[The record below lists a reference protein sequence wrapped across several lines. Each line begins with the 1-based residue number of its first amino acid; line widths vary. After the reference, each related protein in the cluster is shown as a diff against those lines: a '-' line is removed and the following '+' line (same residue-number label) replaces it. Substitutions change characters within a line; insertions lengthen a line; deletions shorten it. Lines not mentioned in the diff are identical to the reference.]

1 MMTALARDV
10 HPDELALRLGQQEL
24 VAGLGLYAL
33 GAPPLDRLL
42 AEACRVAALG
52 LGTAFAKVLQPRPAQ
67 DDLLVVAG
75 VGWRPGVVGHTA
87 LGAQLDSPAGYALHT
102 RAPVL
107 SNDLDGEGRFRVPA
121 LLAEHGVQSAINV
134 PIGLADAEPF
144 GVLEVDSTAR
154 HEFVAADTTFLQ
166 SLGNVVTAAMVRDS
180 MDVAA
185 ERQEALARQVFES
198 SPDCVKVLDLQGHLL
213 AMNVNGA
220 VALGIPDLQA
230 QVGTL
235 WPEWWPAEGK
245 PLAYEAIR
253 TAVGGNVG
261 RFTAAS
267 VSPEGGTEWW
277 DVLVAPVL
285 DTAGQ
290 PTRLVSISRNVTAA
304 REAEQAKDAL
314 LRDKDLLMQE
324 VHHRVKNSL
333 QLVRTLLHLQS
344 RTASAETREQL
355 EQAAGRILTIS
366 AVHQR
371 LYEGDSVAETDAAA
385 YVDALL
391 NDMRVMLMDPA
402 NGRSIVLKSDTI
414 LLGADQ
420 VTPLGLV
427 VSELVT
433 NAIKYGA
440 GTITVG
446 LKRLPAGLEVAVEDG
461 GPGFPASFDPMS
473 RKGLGMRLVLALAKG
488 NPATAIRVDRD
499 VAHSRVVATLTF

>member
-1 MMTALARDV
+1 MAALARDV
-10 HPDELALRLGQQEL
+10 PPDELALRLGQQEL

-33 GAPPLDRLL
+33 GAPPVDRLL
-42 AEACRVAALG
+42 NETCRVAALG
-52 LGTAFAKVLQPRPAQ
+52 LGTEFAKVLRPRPAH

-75 VGWRPGVVGHTA
+75 VGWRPGVVGHA
-87 LGAQLDSPAGYALHT
+87 VLGAQLDSPAGYALHT
-102 RAPVL
+102 KTPVL
-107 SNDLDGEGRFRVPA
+107 SNDLHEEGRFRMPA
-121 LLAEHGVQSAINV
+121 LLVEHGVQSAINV
-134 PIGLADAEPF
+134 AFGIADREPF

-154 HEFVAADTTFLQ
+154 HDFVPADTAFLQ
-166 SLGNVVTAAMVRDS
+166 SLGNLLAAAIVRDGL
-180 MDVAA
+180 DLTV
-185 ERQEALARQVFES
+185 EQQEALARQVFES
-198 SPDCVKVLDLQGHLL
+198 TPDCVKVLDLDGRLL
-213 AMNVNGA
+213 AMNMNGA

-245 PLAYEAIR
+245 PLAYDAVR
-253 TAVGGNVG
+253 TALDGSVG
-261 RFTAAS
+261 RFTAPT
-267 VSPEGGTEWW
+267 VSAEGGAEWW

-285 DTAGQ
+285 DAEKR
-290 PTRLVSISRNVTAA
+290 PTRLVSVSRNVTAA

-333 QLVRTLLHLQS
+333 QLVRTLLHLQA

-391 NDMRVMLMDPA
+391 GDMRVMLMDPA
-402 NGRSIVLKSDTI
+402 SERRITLTSDTM
-414 LLGADQ
+414 LLTADQ

-433 NAIKYGA
+433 NAIKYGSGGIA
-440 GTITVG
+440 VSLRRLIT
-446 LKRLPAGLEVAVEDG
+446 GLEVMVEDG
-461 GPGFPASFDPMS
+461 GPGFPASFDPAS

-488 NPATAIRVDRD
+488 DPGMAIRVDRD
-499 VAHSRVVATLTF
+499 VPHSRVVATLTF

>member
-1 MMTALARDV
+1 MAALALDL
-10 HPDELALRLGQQEL
+10 PTDELALRLGQQEL

-33 GAPPLDRLL
+33 GAPPVDRLL
-42 AEACRVAALG
+42 NETCRVAALG
-52 LGTAFAKVLQPRPAQ
+52 LGTQFAKVLRPRPAQ

-75 VGWRPGVVGHTA
+75 VGWRPGVVGHAT
-87 LGAQLDSPAGYALHT
+87 LGAHLDSPAGYALHT
-102 RAPVL
+102 RTAVL
-107 SNDLDGEGRFRVPA
+107 SNNLHDESRFRMPA
-121 LLAEHGVQSAINV
+121 LLAEHGVQSALNV
-134 PIGLADAEPF
+134 AIGVAEAEPF
-144 GVLEVDSTAR
+144 GVLEVDSSAR
-154 HEFVAADTTFLQ
+154 HEFVAADTVFLQ
-166 SLGNVVTAAMVRDS
+166 SLGNVLAAAIVRDG
-180 MDVAA
+180 MDLAA

-198 SPDCVKVLDLQGHLL
+198 SPDCVKVLDLEGRLL

-230 QVGTL
+230 KVGTL

-245 PLAYEAIR
+245 PLAYDAVH
-253 TAVGGNVG
+253 TALSGNVG
-261 RFTAAS
+261 RFTASS
-267 VSPEGGTEWW
+267 VSAAGGSEWW

-285 DTAGQ
+285 DAAGH
-290 PTRLVSISRNVTAA
+290 PTRLVSISRNVTTA

-344 RTASAETREQL
+344 RSASPETREQL

-385 YVDALL
+385 YADALL
-391 NDMRVMLMDPA
+391 GDLRGMLMDPA
-402 NGRSIVLKSDTI
+402 NERKIVLNAETM
-414 LLGADQ
+414 LLTADQ

-433 NAIKYGA
+433 NAIKYGS
-440 GTITVG
+440 GGITVTLRRIPTG
-446 LKRLPAGLEVAVEDG
+446 IEVMVEDG
-461 GPGFPASFDPMS
+461 GPGFPASFDPAS

-488 NPATAIRVDRD
+488 DPAMAIRVDRD
-499 VAHSRVVATLTF
+499 VPHSRVVATLTF

>member
-1 MMTALARDV
+1 MLALARDV
-10 HPDELALRLGQQEL
+10 PLDELALRLGQQEL
-24 VAGLGLYAL
+24 VAWLGLYAL
-33 GAPPLDRLL
+33 GAPPLDGLL

-52 LGTAFAKVLQPRPAQ
+52 LGTAFAKVLRPRPAQ

-75 VGWRPGVVGHTA
+75 VGWRPGVVGHAT
-87 LGAQLDSPAGYALHT
+87 LGAQLDSSAGYALHT
-102 RAPVL
+102 KAPVL
-107 SNDLDGEGRFRVPA
+107 SNDLNGEGRFRVPV
-121 LLAEHGVQSAINV
+121 LLAEHGVRSALNV
-134 PIGLADAEPF
+134 PIGIAAAEPF
-144 GVLEVDSTAR
+144 GVLEVDSTSR
-154 HEFVAADTTFLQ
+154 HGFTAADTAFLQ
-166 SLGNVVTAAMVRDS
+166 SFGNVLAAAIVRDG
-180 MDVAA
+180 MDQVA

-198 SPDCVKVLDLQGHLL
+198 SPDCVKVLDLQGRLL

-230 QVGTL
+230 RIGML
-235 WPEWWPAEGK
+235 WQEWWPAEGK
-245 PLAYEAIR
+245 PLAHEAVR
-253 TAVGGNVG
+253 TAVGGKVG
-261 RFTAAS
+261 RFTAAAL
-267 VSPEGGTEWW
+267 SPKGGTEWW

-285 DTAGQ
+285 DAAGQ
-290 PTRLVSISRNVTAA
+290 PTRLVSVSRNVTAA

-344 RTASAETREQL
+344 RTASPETREQL

-371 LYEGDSVAETDAAA
+371 LYEGDSVVETDAAT

-402 NGRSIVLKSDTI
+402 NERSITLKSDKI
-414 LLGADQ
+414 LLAADQ

-440 GTITVG
+440 GGITVTMN
-446 LKRLPAGLEVAVEDG
+446 RLPAGLEVMVEDG
-461 GPGFPASFDPMS
+461 GPGFPASFDPAS

-488 NPATAIRVDRD
+488 DPSMAIRVDRD
-499 VAHSRVVATLTF
+499 VPHSRVVATLTF

>member
-1 MMTALARDV
+1 MVALARDV
-10 HPDELALRLGQQEL
+10 PPDELALRLSQQEL
-24 VAGLGLYAL
+24 VAGLGLFAL

-42 AEACRVAALG
+42 TEACRVAALG
-52 LGTAFAKVLQPRPAQ
+52 LGTAFAKVLRPRPVQ

-75 VGWRPGVVGHTA
+75 VGWRPGVVGHAT
-87 LGAQLDSPAGYALHT
+87 LGAQLDSPAGYALRT
-102 RAPVL
+102 KAPVL
-107 SNDLDGEGRFRVPA
+107 SNDLDEEGRFRMPG

-134 PIGLADAEPF
+134 PIGIAAVEPF
-144 GVLEVDSTAR
+144 GVLEVDSTSR
-154 HEFVAADTTFLQ
+154 HEFVAADTVFLQ
-166 SLGNVVTAAMVRDS
+166 SLGNVLAAAIVRDG
-180 MDVAA
+180 MDQVA

-235 WPEWWPAEGK
+235 WPEWWPVESK

-253 TAVGGNVG
+253 TAVGGSVG
-261 RFTAAS
+261 RFTAAAPL
-267 VSPEGGTEWW
+267 PEGGTEWW

-285 DTAGQ
+285 DAAGQ
-290 PTRLVSISRNVTAA
+290 PTRLVSVSRNVTAA

-344 RTASAETREQL
+344 RTASPETREQL

-371 LYEGDSVAETDAAA
+371 LYEGDSVSETDAAA

-402 NGRSIVLKSDTI
+402 NERSITLNSDKM
-414 LLGADQ
+414 LLAADQ

-440 GTITVG
+440 GGITVTMN
-446 LKRLPAGLEVAVEDG
+446 RLPAGLEVVVEDG
-461 GPGFPASFDPMS
+461 GPGFPASFDPAS

-488 NPATAIRVDRD
+488 DPSMAIRVDRD
-499 VAHSRVVATLTF
+499 VPHSRVVATLTF